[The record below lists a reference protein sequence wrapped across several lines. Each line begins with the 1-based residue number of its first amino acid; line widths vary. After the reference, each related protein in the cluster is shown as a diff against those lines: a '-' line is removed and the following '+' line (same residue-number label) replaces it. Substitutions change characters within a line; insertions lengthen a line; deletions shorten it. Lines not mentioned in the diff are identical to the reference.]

1 MNGTVLIALFCAMIG
16 AASGQVANNSPD
28 GLVWK
33 PPRVWKSDELPNAT
47 VSKEMAS
54 KLRLSDMTVVLEKT
68 EMTDVQDR
76 FGGTFGEEGDAGT
89 SLEWLCLRGGDA
101 TGQWVLWLKSGE
113 MDDGSVGSFQWRR
126 VNRAAKFDERC
137 GRLPKTDGR
146 VHLPIAL
153 DLGMAEAELLQL
165 LGQPTARRGN
175 TLLYVHEHDG
185 AAQNGPFTALNT
197 VSVVVR
203 GVRVV
208 AIDVLK
214 VSFAD

>member
-1 MNGTVLIALFCAMIG
+1 
-16 AASGQVANNSPD
+16 
-28 GLVWK
+28 
-33 PPRVWKSDELPNAT
+33 
-47 VSKEMAS
+47 
-54 KLRLSDMTVVLEKT
+54 MTVVLEKT
-68 EMTDVQDR
+68 EMTDVQKR

-101 TGQWVLWLKSGE
+101 TGRWVLWLKSGE

-137 GRLPKTDGR
+137 GTLPKTDGR
-146 VHLPIAL
+146 VHLPMAL

-175 TLLYVHEHDG
+175 TLLYVHEHEG
-185 AAQNGPFTALNT
+185 ANQKGPFTALNT
-197 VSVVVR
+197 VSIVVR
-203 GVRVV
+203 EGRVT

-214 VSFAD
+214 VTFD